1 MLYFL
6 LIIIAVGV
14 LLASEAGKE
23 LLGWLI
29 KFAIFAGGAYLAF
42 WIVVIVIGLLS
53 PVFSDKNTRDGIFAV
68 AGTLMF
74 IGYGIYG
81 IYLAYK
87 RLKTKEKRA
96 EIVVKLKNKIKYEWR
111 EHKAKFIFIVALVLI
126 IILCWLVLPFIL

>member
-42 WIVVIVIGLLS
+42 WIVVIAIGLLS
-53 PVFSDKNTRDGIFAV
+53 DKGIRESIFTFIGAIM
-68 AGTLMF
+68 L